1 MKRLIGVFCLTALG
15 VALLIG
21 VAAGEVKLVKG
32 QTIYVPC
39 YTSFM
44 GGSQA
49 DSHAF
54 EAKPTIFI
62 HNTDQNNPINLVR
75 MDFYNTNGKLVEKY
89 LQAPKKLNANSSTR
103 INVKELLKGEE
114 GSGAHFII
122 QWQAENK
129 VVEPLVQT
137 WSVGAVGTR
146 GYSFTAPAR
155 IIQED
160 TN

>member
-1 MKRLIGVFCLTALG
+1 MNRLIEILLLTTMAFS
-15 VALLIG
+15 LLAG
-21 VAAGEVKLVKG
+21 LAAGEVKLIKG

-44 GGSQA
+44 SGSHA

-54 EAKPTIFI
+54 EAKPTVFI
-62 HNTDQNNPINLVR
+62 HNTDQKNPINIVR
-75 MDFYNTNGKLVEKY
+75 IDFYNTDGKLVEKY
-89 LQAPKKLNANSSTR
+89 LQQPKKLNANASTR

-122 QWQAENK
+122 QWQAENR

-137 WSVGAVGTR
+137 WFVGAVGTR
-146 GYSFTAPAR
+146 GYSYTSPAR
-155 IIQED
+155 VIQEEAD
-160 TN
+160 

>member
-1 MKRLIGVFCLTALG
+1 MNRLIKLLL
-15 VALLIG
+15 VATMAGLLLAG
-21 VAAGEVKLVKG
+21 SAAGEVKLIKG
-32 QTIYVPC
+32 QTLYVPC
-39 YTSFM
+39 YTSFI
-44 GGSQA
+44 GGGGHS
-49 DSHAF
+49 F

-62 HNTDQNNPINLVR
+62 HNTDQNNPINIVR
-75 MDFYNTNGKLVEKY
+75 MDFYDTNGKLVEKY
-89 LQAPKKLNANSSTR
+89 LQQPRKLNANSASR

-137 WSVGAVGTR
+137 WFVGAVGTR
-146 GYSFTAPAR
+146 GYAYTSPAR

-160 TN
+160 AN

>member
-1 MKRLIGVFCLTALG
+1 MKKLTKVLWLTTLG
-15 VALLIG
+15 VLMLG
-21 VAAGEVKLVKG
+21 GLAAGEVKLIKG
-32 QTIYVPC
+32 QTLYVPS

-44 GGSQA
+44 SGSHA
-49 DSHAF
+49 GSHAF

-62 HNTDQNNPINLVR
+62 HNTDQNNPINIVR
-75 MDFYNTNGKLVEKY
+75 IDFYNTDGKLVEKY
-89 LQAPKKLNANSSTR
+89 LQQPRKLNANSATR

-137 WSVGAVGTR
+137 WFVGAVGTR
-146 GYSFTAPAR
+146 GYAYTSPAR

-160 TN
+160 AN

>member
-1 MKRLIGVFCLTALG
+1 MKRLVKVLLG
-15 VALLIG
+15 ATMAGSLLGG
-21 VAAGEVKLVKG
+21 VAAGEVKLIKG
-32 QTIYVPC
+32 QTLYVPC
-39 YTSFM
+39 YTSM
-44 GGSQA
+44 MTGSRA

-62 HNTDQNNPINLVR
+62 NNTDQNNPINIVR
-75 MDFYNTNGKLVEKY
+75 IDFYNTDGKLVEKY
-89 LQAPKKLNANSSTR
+89 LQQPRKLDPNSATR

-137 WSVGAVGTR
+137 WFVGAVGTR
-146 GYSFTAPAR
+146 GYSYTSPVR
-155 IIQED
+155 IIQENAD
-160 TN
+160 

>member
-1 MKRLIGVFCLTALG
+1 MKKLIKVLWLMAFGFLM
-15 VALLIG
+15 VAGL
-21 VAAGEVKLVKG
+21 AAGEVRLVKG
-32 QTIYVPC
+32 QTLYVPC

-44 GGSQA
+44 RGSQA

-54 EAKPTIFI
+54 EAKPTVFI
-62 HNTDQNNPINLVR
+62 HNTDQNNPINIVR

-89 LQAPKKLNANSSTR
+89 LQQPRKLNANSAMR
-103 INVKELLKGEE
+103 INVKELIEGEE

-137 WSVGAVGTR
+137 WFVGAVGNR
-146 GYSFTAPAR
+146 GYSYTSPAK

-160 TN
+160 AN

>member
-1 MKRLIGVFCLTALG
+1 MKRLLKV
-15 VALLIG
+15 LLLATMAG
-21 VAAGEVKLVKG
+21 SLLAGSSAGEVRLIKG
-32 QTIYVPC
+32 QTLYVPS
-39 YTSFM
+39 YTSFI
-44 GGSQA
+44 GGGG
-49 DSHAF
+49 HAF

-62 HNTDQNNPINLVR
+62 HNTDQNNPINIVR
-75 MDFYNTNGKLVEKY
+75 IDFYNTDGKLVEKY
-89 LQAPKKLNANSSTR
+89 LQQPKKLNANTATR

-137 WSVGAVGTR
+137 WFVGAVGTR
-146 GYSFTAPAR
+146 GYSYTSPAR

>member
-1 MKRLIGVFCLTALG
+1 M
-15 VALLIG
+15 
-21 VAAGEVKLVKG
+21 
-32 QTIYVPC
+32 
-39 YTSFM
+39 S
-44 GGSQA
+44 GSQA
-49 DSHAF
+49 DSHSF

-62 HNTDQNNPINLVR
+62 HNTDQNNTINIVR
-75 MDFYNTNGKLVEKY
+75 IDFYNTDGKLVEKY
-89 LQAPKKLNANSSTR
+89 LQQPRKLNANSATR

-137 WSVGAVGTR
+137 WFVGAVGTR
-146 GYSFTAPAR
+146 VYSYTSPAR

-160 TN
+160 AN

>member
-1 MKRLIGVFCLTALG
+1 MNRLIKLLLLTTVFSMFTAL
-15 VALLIG
+15 
-21 VAAGEVKLVKG
+21 AAGEVRLIKG
-32 QTIYVPC
+32 QTLYVPSQ
-39 YTSFM
+39 TIFM
-44 GGSQA
+44 SGSHGV
-49 DSHAF
+49 DL
-54 EAKPTIFI
+54 KPTIFI
-62 HNTDQNNPINLVR
+62 HNADQNNHINIVR
-75 MDFYNTNGKLVEKY
+75 LDFNNTSGKLVEKY
-89 LQAPKKLNANSSTR
+89 LPQPKKLDPNSAMR
-103 INVKELLKGEE
+103 LNVKEPLKGEE

-137 WSVGAVGTR
+137 WFVGSVGTR

>member
-1 MKRLIGVFCLTALG
+1 MKRLLKVLWLTTMGV
-15 VALLIG
+15 LLLAG
-21 VAAGEVKLVKG
+21 PAAGEVRLIKG
-32 QTIYVPC
+32 QTLYVPS

-44 GGSQA
+44 GGGPG
-49 DSHAF
+49 SHAF

-62 HNTDQNNPINLVR
+62 HNTDQNNPINIVR
-75 MDFYNTNGKLVEKY
+75 IDFYNTDGKLVEKY
-89 LQAPKKLNANSSTR
+89 LQQPRKLNANSATR

-137 WSVGAVGTR
+137 WFVGAVGNR
-146 GYSFTAPAR
+146 GYSYTSSAR

-160 TN
+160 AN

>member
-1 MKRLIGVFCLTALG
+1 MKRLIKVLWLTTMG
-15 VALLIG
+15 VALLAG
-21 VAAGEVKLVKG
+21 LAAGEVKLIKG
-32 QTIYVPC
+32 QTLYVPS

-49 DSHAF
+49 GSHAF

-62 HNTDQNNPINLVR
+62 HNTDQNNPINIVR
-75 MDFYNTNGKLVEKY
+75 IDFYNTDGKLVEKY
-89 LQAPKKLNANSSTR
+89 LQQPRKLNANSATR

-137 WSVGAVGTR
+137 WFVGAVGTR
-146 GYSFTAPAR
+146 GYSYTSPAR

-160 TN
+160 AN